1 MIESRQNPELLYIT
15 SMLIHY
21 GFDLGVNDPQELIKK
36 WMTQYD
42 PYWIRLAVVE
52 ALYQGRYK
60 AISVVQI
67 LNVWQRKGK
76 ITYHFNREFERL
88 ICRHFPS
95 SLTENIECLL
105 HEELL
110 LNQDENLITP
120 QNTHGE
126 TSNYNSETKESISEQ
141 VETDLTEIF
150 ADIYQDEIETI
161 EPIYFPQN
169 NELNW
174 SKVDDVKKPIDQFI
188 PDSDSSQFYLK
199 LKAVVDGENEE

>member
-1 MIESRQNPELLYIT
+1 MIEPRQNPELLYIT

-42 PYWIRLAVVE
+42 PYWIRLAVIE

-88 ICRHFPS
+88 IARHFPA
-95 SLTENIECLL
+95 SLIENIEYSPL
-105 HEELL
+105 EELP
-110 LNQDENLITP
+110 LNHDENVITEQHP
-120 QNTHGE
+120 DQE
-126 TSNYNSETKESISEQ
+126 ISSYNSETEESISQQ

-150 ADIYQDEIETI
+150 ADMYRDEIETI
-161 EPIYFPQN
+161 EPLSLPKHQ
-169 NELNW
+169 
-174 SKVDDVKKPIDQFI
+174 
-188 PDSDSSQFYLK
+188 
-199 LKAVVDGENEE
+199 

>member
-1 MIESRQNPELLYIT
+1 MIEPRQNPELLYIT

-42 PYWIRLAVVE
+42 PYWIRLAVIE

-76 ITYHFNREFERL
+76 TTYHFNREFERL
-88 ICRHFPS
+88 IARHFPA
-95 SLTENIECLL
+95 SLIENIES
-105 HEELL
+105 HPVEHSP
-110 LNQDENLITP
+110 LNQDENAII
-120 QNTHGE
+120 QVHSDE
-126 TSNYNSETKESISEQ
+126 EISSYNSHTQESISEQ

-150 ADIYQDEIETI
+150 ADIYQDEIEII
-161 EPIYFPQN
+161 EPLSLPKNQ
-169 NELNW
+169 ELNW